1 MTKRELNDKGVSS
14 FDDGAGWKNN
24 REERRKIYIYI
35 KARRNARW
43 SFKGEKK
50 KERERSW
57 RENYLWKEQRVKLS
71 MEEEKEDEG

>member
-43 SFKGEKK
+43 CFKGEKK